1 MHPALLARWLIQ
13 LSTPS
18 WDERE
23 IEMIRK
29 ALEMIEN
36 FVDIALFGK

>member
-1 MHPALLARWLIQ
+1 MINSIKHPN
-13 LSTPS
+13 
-18 WDERE
+18 WDEKE

-36 FVDIALFGK
+36 FVDIPLFGK